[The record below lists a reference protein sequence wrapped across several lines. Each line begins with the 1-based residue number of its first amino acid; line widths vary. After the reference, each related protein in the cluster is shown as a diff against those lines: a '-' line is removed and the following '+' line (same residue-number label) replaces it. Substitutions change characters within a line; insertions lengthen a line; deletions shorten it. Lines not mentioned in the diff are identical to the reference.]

1 MKKLFFAVIAVAVI
15 ISGCAKKEIIKPVD
29 QPTTEQK
36 PADNIQSEQKAVPV
50 EKVTSLDPAEK
61 DKAALDSAIKVLQAR
76 LKDIHFDFDKYMVRN
91 EDKPILKEVS
101 DVLLRN
107 KNVKVMIEGH
117 CDERGTNEYNLA
129 LGDKRANAVKEYLRS
144 LGTPSGKIDTI
155 SYGEEKPLCKESTDE
170 CWAKNRRAH
179 FVLSGARQ

>member
-1 MKKLFFAVIAVAVI
+1 MKKLFFAVIAVGII
-15 ISGCAKKEIIKPVD
+15 ISGCAKKETIKPVD
-29 QPTTEQK
+29 QSTAEQK
-36 PADNIQSEQKAVPV
+36 PADNKQSEQKAVPI

-61 DKAALDSAIKVLQAR
+61 DRAALDSAIKALQAR
-76 LKDIHFDFDKYMVRN
+76 LKDVHFDFDKYVVRS

-101 DVLLRN
+101 DALLQN
-107 KNVKVMIEGH
+107 KNVRVMIEGH

-144 LGTPSGKIDTI
+144 LGTPSGRMDSI
-155 SYGEEKPLCKESTDE
+155 SYGEEKPLCKESTEE

-179 FVLSGARQ
+179 FALSGVR